1 MIAIA
6 SSILMALMA
15 VQASAAPAQ
24 RQQFVACLKQTVEK
38 ANAGKMKPE
47 NFGAFARLSCA
58 QQLTSFKQGLVS
70 FDVKAGGSRKRAE
83 ADADLQ
89 IEDYLVGASE
99 KIDPGT

>member
-6 SSILMALMA
+6 ASILLAAMAM
-15 VQASAAPAQ
+15 QASAASAQ
-24 RQQFVACLKQTVEK
+24 RQQFVACLKQAVEK
-38 ANAGKMKPE
+38 ANSGKMKPE

-70 FDVKAGGSRKRAE
+70 FDVKNGVGRKRAE
-83 ADADLQ
+83 TDAELQ
-89 IEDYLVGASE
+89 VEDYLVGASE